1 MEFWLI
7 VGFTGQ
13 LLFGARFLIQ
23 WIASER
29 KKESHIPIIFWYL
42 SLSGGIILF
51 IYSVSRKDPV
61 FMVGQG
67 TGVIV
72 YVRNLVLISRKKKR
86 ENPSPT
92 GA

>member
-1 MEFWLI
+1 MGIWLI
-7 VGFTGQ
+7 IGFTGQ

-23 WIASER
+23 WICSER

-51 IYSVSRKDPV
+51 IYSIYRKDPV

-67 TGVIV
+67 TGVLV
-72 YVRNLVLISRKKKR
+72 YVRNLVLIYRKR
-86 ENPSPT
+86 RLETSEA
-92 GA
+92 G